1 MYVYLCRGLRTSES
15 QDSNPG
21 ISLTAITLWVI
32 AITIGIKNIFLAIRM
47 YCIFFFFPTEQK
59 GGKHSEKIISVSSK
73 MPYTLSA

>member
-1 MYVYLCRGLRTSES
+1 MYVYLCSGLRTSES

-21 ISLTAITLWVI
+21 ISLKAITLWVI

-47 YCIFFFFPTEQK
+47 YCIFFFPTEQK